1 LKGNLALALS
11 AIAFAIA
18 VSGTAAMAGGL
29 INGSQISNH
38 SIHRS
43 KLAKDARG
51 LRGLRGFRGFRGFTG
66 PQGPQGPL
74 GAQGPKGDKG
84 DDGKPPK
91 VDYGVAKVNVWRGS
105 GPYATWAT
113 YSTALGSP
121 VGDTTGG
128 VFRFTCSTANAP
140 CKVKVSAAILGSSN
154 HSIYPRLL
162 LYKEDYNAGG
172 PEFYCE
178 YADGSTGSA
187 PFALT
192 GNAGYSDV
200 PVNIGGTDDCGLSG
214 PAGDVDQITVPAG
227 YYDVHSTFV
236 FLPAS

>member
-1 LKGNLALALS
+1 MKGNLALALS

-18 VSGTAAMAGGL
+18 VSGTAAIAGGL

-51 LRGLRGFRGFRGFTG
+51 LRGFRGFTG
-66 PQGPQGPL
+66 PQGPVGP
-74 GAQGPKGDKG
+74 QGPKGEKG

-91 VDYGVAKVNVWRGS
+91 VDYGVAKVNVSRGGGAYS
-105 GPYATWAT
+105 TWAT

-121 VGDTTGG
+121 VGDNTGG

-154 HSIYPRLL
+154 HAVYPRLL
-162 LYKEDYNAGG
+162 LYRQDYVQAGPG
-172 PEFYCE
+172 PFPEVYCE

-187 PFALT
+187 PFPLT

-200 PVNIGGTDDCGLSG
+200 PVNIGGTDDCGLGG
-214 PAGDVDQITVPAG
+214 PAGNVDQITVPAG
-227 YYDVHSTFV
+227 YYDVNSTFV